1 MRFSVVVVPSA
12 ASQQFRIFCE
22 LNKAIFPLFYQSGI
36 GEGTA
41 GHLNGESDIRYEE
54 LVYGQFAL
62 RSFRSNDEELVIYL
76 EVGAT
81 TEFRASI
88 RKFVRIFC

>member
-22 LNKAIFPLFYQSGI
+22 LNKAIFPLFYQSEI

-41 GHLNGESDIRYEE
+41 GRESDIRYEE
-54 LVYGQFAL
+54 LVYGHFAL
-62 RSFRSNDEELVIYL
+62 RSFRSNDEELFIYL
-76 EVGAT
+76 EVLPV
-81 TEFRASI
+81 E
-88 RKFVRIFC
+88 